1 MNQDESEQSLNFDQD
16 PQYANLPPLDKMRKV
31 RREVLRTINELRGK
45 YPNSIPLNYDEY
57 ANYAAEEYANF
68 LLTERENNA

>member
-1 MNQDESEQSLNFDQD
+1 
-16 PQYANLPPLDKMRKV
+16 MRKV
-31 RREVLRTINELRGK
+31 RREVLRTINELRAK
-45 YPNSIPLNYDEY
+45 YPNSIPLNIDEY